1 MIRISAAILFSLSLS
16 GCSTIQ
22 STLDDDYNFG
32 DITASITEM
41 QARYCAAAD
50 PNQRAVILA
59 LLHRADVPIPER
71 GACTDLLKLI
81 DPGELSGIDV
91 EAAQRDQERF
101 QDDAR

>member
-1 MIRISAAILFSLSLS
+1 MRYAIVLTILALLG
-16 GCSTIQ
+16 GCASIE
-22 STLDDDYNFG
+22 SPLDDGYQFADALG
-32 DITASITEM
+32 TVDTL

-50 PNQRAVILA
+50 PNQRAIILA
-59 LLHRADVPIPER
+59 LLHRANVPIPER